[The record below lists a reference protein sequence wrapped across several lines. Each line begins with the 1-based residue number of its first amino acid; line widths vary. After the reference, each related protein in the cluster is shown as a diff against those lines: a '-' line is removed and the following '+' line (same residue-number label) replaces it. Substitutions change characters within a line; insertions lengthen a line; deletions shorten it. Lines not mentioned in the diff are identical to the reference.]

1 MKSRQNIFLVG
12 PMGVGKTTIGRLLAD
27 RLGRHFYDTDRVIE
41 ERTGA
46 DIPWIFDVE
55 GEAGFRS
62 REQAVCAE
70 LAKKDSLVIATGG
83 GIVVNP
89 ENRKAIRRDGIVIFL
104 SATVEQLVERTAKD
118 TRRPLL
124 QNDNPRKVITDIF
137 EARLPLYQELAD
149 ITITTDQSS
158 PRLLINDIVRQL
170 DNLNEDINR

>member
-27 RLGRHFYDTDRVIE
+27 RLGRDFYDTDRVVE

-55 GEAGFRS
+55 GESGFRR

-70 LAKKDSLVIATGG
+70 LAQEQALVIATGG
-83 GIVVNP
+83 GIVINE
-89 ENRKAIRRDGIVIFL
+89 ENRRAIRRDGIVIFL
-104 SATVEQLVERTAKD
+104 SATVDQLVDRTAKD

-124 QNDNPRKVITDIF
+124 QNDNPRKVIAEVF
-137 EARLPLYQELAD
+137 ESRLALYQELAD
-149 ITITTDQSS
+149 ITVATDKSA
-158 PRLLINDIVRQL
+158 PRLLVNDILRQL
-170 DNLNEDINR
+170 NQHHENS